1 MYIYMCV
8 IYDIFVNVY
17 ICIYIHINFI
27 ERVLRVF
34 IMIDTA
40 SFMLGNLQ
48 SIFLPTKTK
57 RFNK

>member
-1 MYIYMCV
+1 MCV

-34 IMIDTA
+34 IMIDTG

-57 RFNK
+57 GFNK